1 MKRNLLAFL
10 LMVSVTAMADENAV
24 LPLPSA
30 GNVTL
35 PIAEYNKL
43 LDLAKKPVKG
53 PEAPPL
59 AYSIQHADLKFRVA
73 QESVLGTVQLDGAVF
88 KKGETKVPLASG
100 MTILDAHQQSKAL
113 PLEEEGATSMAILP
127 GPSDFSVT
135 LDAGLQLNIEAGRA
149 SFKLPVPAAGSVRL
163 SLVIPG
169 DRTNIKI
176 TPGLITGRTSANG
189 QTTIEAA
196 LVPGQ
201 PANIEWATREIAVPQ
216 APREVRFLS
225 DVKTL
230 VSVNEAEIRAAV
242 LADVTVIQG
251 EPAEFAIQIPDGYEI
266 TGTSGST
273 VESSEVRDHTLV
285 VRPTEGNSRN
295 QQFFVS
301 MEAPL
306 NVTKAEAPL
315 VSFKDTQR
323 ETGQVLVEG
332 TGAME
337 LTATES
343 GGLKRLDVKEVNT
356 NLRSLARF
364 PLQAAF
370 RYHRQPAETPKLML
384 DWVRFPD
391 SSVLA
396 AAAERAVVTT
406 LVTSEGRSL
415 TEVKLL
421 LRNQAQPFLK
431 VDLPAGVSILSA
443 DVAGEKVKPVQG
455 PDGSRVPL
463 LRPGFRPTDAYIVS
477 FVFMHSGAPF
487 ARKGGS
493 ELDLPKMDIPI
504 DVLQWE
510 VFLPEQYR
518 VKDFGGDAISTAMLP
533 SAYREVIEAADD
545 AQGAGVGGAHQII
558 GNFRK
563 PPATSKSGTNSFQ
576 LNGQNNNDGSVGALA
591 QLAPGVV
598 GNGNVDSLLPGQL
611 GGIVVDPQGV
621 VISGAQVTVRQLE
634 TGRTQTTTTNG
645 EGYWVASGFSSGK
658 VKVTVASQG
667 FKTSDRDVTYDA
679 NRPARLGTPL
689 GIGGTSET
697 IEVVSGSREIEQ
709 QFNKMDR
716 DAKKVQAEAKKA
728 ERLQQNAAS
737 ANVFDLQKRVAGVLP
752 VAVDVPRAGN
762 SYHFV
767 RPLVLDEETR
777 VTFSYKTR

>member
-10 LMVSVTAMADENAV
+10 LMVSITAMADENAL

-35 PIAEYNKL
+35 PISEYNKL

-113 PLEEEGATSMAILP
+113 PLEEEGATSTAILP

-149 SFKLPVPAAGSVRL
+149 SFKLPVPSAGSVRL

-176 TPGLITGRTSANG
+176 HPGLITARTSANG
-189 QTTIEAA
+189 QTTIEAT

-201 PANIEWATREIAVPQ
+201 PANIEWATREIAAPQ

-251 EPAEFAIQIPDGYEI
+251 EPAEFAIQIPAGYEI

-285 VRPTEGNSRN
+285 VRLSEGNSRN

-301 MEAPL
+301 MESPL

-315 VSFKDTQR
+315 VSFKDSQR

-343 GGLKRLDVKEVNT
+343 GGLKRLDVKEVNA

-443 DVAGEKVKPVQG
+443 DVSGEKVKPVQG

-463 LRPGFRPTDAYIVS
+463 LRPGFRPTDPYIVS

-487 ARKGGS
+487 AKKGGS

-510 VFLPEQYR
+510 VFLPQQYR

-533 SAYREVIEAADD
+533 PVYREVIEAAE
-545 AQGAGVGGAHQII
+545 AAPIAGTFGTPGPFA
-558 GNFRK
+558 NF
-563 PPATSKSGTNSFQ
+563 ALTTKSGTNNFEI
-576 LNGQNNNDGSVGALA
+576 NGQNNNDNRGL
-591 QLAPGVV
+591 
-598 GNGNVDSLLPGQL
+598 NNVDSLLPGQL
-611 GGIVVDPQGV
+611 GGIVVDPQGA
-621 VISGAQVTVRQLE
+621 VIPGAQVTLRQLE
-634 TGRTQTTTTNG
+634 TGRTLTTATNG
-645 EGYWVASGFSSGK
+645 AGYWVASGFSSGK
-658 VKVTVASQG
+658 VNVTVSHPG
-667 FKTSDRDVTYDA
+667 FQTSVRDVTYDA
-679 NRPARLGTPL
+679 NRPARLGVPL
-689 GIGGTSET
+689 GVGALSET
-697 IEVVSGSREIEQ
+697 IEVRSGASDDERE
-709 QFNKMDR
+709 FHRLDR
-716 DAKKVQAEAKKA
+716 DAKQAQAQAKKA
-728 ERLQQNAAS
+728 DRFPQNAAS

-767 RPLVLDEETR
+767 RPLVLDEQTR

>member
-1 MKRNLLAFL
+1 MKRNFLAVM
-10 LMVSVTAMADENAV
+10 LMVSVTAMADENAAT

-35 PIAEYNKL
+35 PISEYNRL
-43 LDLAKKPVKG
+43 LDLAKRPVKG

-113 PLEEEGATSMAILP
+113 PLEEEGSTSTAILP
-127 GPSDFSVT
+127 GPSEFSVT

-149 SFKLPVPAAGSVRL
+149 SFRLPAPSAGSVRL

-176 TPGLITGRTSANG
+176 NPGLITGRTSANG
-189 QTTIEAA
+189 QTTIEAT

-251 EPAEFAIQIPDGYEI
+251 EPAEFTVQIPAGYEI

-273 VESSEVRDHTLV
+273 VESNEVRDHTLV
-285 VRPTEGNSRN
+285 VKLTEGSSRN
-295 QQFFVS
+295 HQFFIS

-323 ETGQVLVEG
+323 ETGEILVEG

-343 GGLKRLDVKEVNT
+343 GGLKRLDVKEVNA

-463 LRPGFRPTDAYIVS
+463 LRAGFRPTDAYIVS

-487 ARKGGS
+487 AKKGGS

-504 DVLQWE
+504 NLLQWE
-510 VFLPEQYR
+510 VFLPQQYQ
-518 VKDFGGDAISTAMLP
+518 VKDFGGDAVSTGMLP
-533 SAYREVIEAADD
+533 PVFRRVIEAAQAAPITDSN
-545 AQGAGVGGAHQII
+545 GVFQEHGYFWART
-558 GNFRK
+558 N
-563 PPATSKSGTNSFQ
+563 SGTNSFEI
-576 LNGQNNNDGSVGALA
+576 NGQDNNDNRGLSNLAL
-591 QLAPGVV
+591 LAPGIA
-598 GNGNVDSLLPGQL
+598 GNIDSLLPGQL
-611 GGIVVDPQGV
+611 GGIVVDPQGA
-621 VISGAQVTVRQLE
+621 VIPGAQVTVMQQE

-645 EGYWVASGFSSGK
+645 TGYWVVSGFSSGK
-658 VKVTVASQG
+658 VKVTLAREG
-667 FKTSDRDVTYDA
+667 FKTAVRDVTYDD
-679 NRPARLGTPL
+679 NKPTRLGTPL
-689 GIGGTSET
+689 GIASASET

-716 DAKKVQAEAKKA
+716 NAKQAQGEAKKA

-762 SYHFV
+762 SYRFV

>member
-10 LMVSVTAMADENAV
+10 LMVSVTAMADENAT

-35 PIAEYNKL
+35 PISEYNKL

-113 PLEEEGATSMAILP
+113 PLEDEGATSTAILA
-127 GPSDFSVT
+127 GPSEFSVT

-149 SFKLPVPAAGSVRL
+149 SFKLSVPSAGSVRL

-176 TPGLITGRTSANG
+176 NPGLITARTSANG
-189 QTTIEAA
+189 QTTIEAT

-216 APREVRFLS
+216 ASREVRFLS

-251 EPAEFAIQIPDGYEI
+251 EPSEFAIQIPAGYEI

-285 VRPTEGNSRN
+285 VKLTEGNSRN

-306 NVTKAEAPL
+306 NVTNAEAPL
-315 VSFKDTQR
+315 VSFKDSQR

-343 GGLKRLDVKEVNT
+343 GGLKRLDVKEVNA

-421 LRNQAQPFLK
+421 IRNQAQPFLK

-487 ARKGGS
+487 AKKGGS

-510 VFLPEQYR
+510 VFLPQQYR
-518 VKDFGGDAISTAMLP
+518 VKDFGGDAVSTAMLP
-533 SAYREVIEAADD
+533 PVYRQVIEAAEAGPIDD
-545 AQGAGVGGAHQII
+545 SNGAFQNFGRHAISI
-558 GNFRK
+558 G
-563 PPATSKSGTNSFQ
+563 SGSSFE
-576 LNGQNNNDGSVGALA
+576 LNGQDNNDNRGL
-591 QLAPGVV
+591 
-598 GNGNVDSLLPGQL
+598 NNVDSLLPGQL
-611 GGIVVDPQGV
+611 GGIVVDPQGA
-621 VISGAQVTVRQLE
+621 VIPGAQVTVRQLE
-634 TGRTQTTTTNG
+634 TGRTLTTATNG
-645 EGYWVASGFSSGK
+645 AGYWVASGFSSGK
-658 VKVTVASQG
+658 VNVTVTHPG
-667 FKTSDRDVTYDA
+667 FQTSVRDVTYDA
-679 NRPARLGTPL
+679 NKPSQIGVPL
-689 GIGGTSET
+689 GITAATTTVEVTTSPSQ
-697 IEVVSGSREIEQ
+697 VEQ
-709 QFNKMDR
+709 EFSKMDR
-716 DAKKVQAEAKKA
+716 NAKKIQAEAKKA
-728 ERLQQNAAS
+728 ERFPQNAAS

-752 VAVDVPRAGN
+752 VAVNVPRAGN
-762 SYHFV
+762 SYRFV